1 MLDYK
6 KAFNDR
12 PALNEAFRRP
22 VEEKKQRRET
32 QIVRSKRT
40 NEKTCIFSSAVV

>member
-32 QIVRSKRT
+32 QFPIDLQNAFTAGQRL
-40 NEKTCIFSSAVV
+40 VVGL